1 LTRGRSVEDGWLRPG
16 RQLAA
21 LEEAAHDLTAH
32 RVEQPHDHAAVAR
45 WVWLRCGAWWVV
57 EHLRPRPCRGTT
69 LKQEPIELVLR
80 WSSDH
85 RHVCVVWRV
94 ACAPATRHARCTRPS
109 PSLRCASLSSGGKT
123 RSFGFFWKTLHAK
136 PNNAARRLLYRREG
150 LTRTRSGGGL
160 TASLLNDSSWHSR
173 TLSREGDD

>member
-1 LTRGRSVEDGWLRPG
+1 VLLTRGRSVEDGWLRPG

-123 RSFGFFWKTLHAK
+123 RSIFFGKRYMRNQTTQQDASCTDGRGSRAR
-136 PNNAARRLLYRREG
+136 AAGE
-150 LTRTRSGGGL
+150 
-160 TASLLNDSSWHSR
+160 ASQLR
-173 TLSREGDD
+173 C